1 MKKTRYILILIFSLV
16 LSTVF
21 LTGCSDRMK
30 NDTKEISVKIGTKLS
45 DKVKNTI
52 KKHSHKKKSYN
63 EIMTE
68 KIKKAVLTKDK
79 KLLNSIM
86 CQYYKE
92 HYENYDKALDNFLNL
107 YGNNVELI
115 TDKGPKYAS
124 KGVNYFIFDGS
135 INNERGT
142 KSLEPYTLRF
152 RIKDENEHKYSIYA
166 EFTQKYDV
174 VNPRKIGLTF
184 IIIEDI
190 TDKTDDTV
198 RKIKTES
205 IGKSLLNVQSS
216 KEIYYDN
223 DKRIESSKIGEVLHY
238 YDYDDYC
245 DEIRKEKNAEK

>member
-16 LSTVF
+16 LSIVF
-21 LTGCSDRMK
+21 CTGCSDHMK

-92 HYENYDKALDNFLNL
+92 HYENYDKVLDNFFNL
-107 YGNNVELI
+107 YGKNVEII
-115 TDKGPKYAS
+115 TEESQKYAE
-124 KGVNYFIFDGS
+124 KGINYFIFDGS

-190 TDKTDDTV
+190 TDKTDDTI
-198 RKIKTES
+198 RKVTCES
-205 IGKSLLNVQSS
+205 IGKSLLDVPSS
-216 KEIYYDN
+216 KEIHYDN
-223 DKRIESSKIGEVLHY
+223 DKMIESSKTGEVVDY
-238 YDYDDYC
+238 YNYNDQ
-245 DEIRKEKNAEK
+245 IRKEENE

>member
-1 MKKTRYILILIFSLV
+1 MKKTRYILVLIFSLV

-21 LTGCSDRMK
+21 CTGCSNRIK
-30 NDTKEISVKIGTKLS
+30 NDTKEISVKIGTELSNKLKS
-45 DKVKNTI
+45 TI

-79 KLLNSIM
+79 ELLNSIM

-107 YGNNVELI
+107 YGKNVEII
-115 TDKGPKYAS
+115 TEESQKYAE
-124 KGVNYFIFDGS
+124 KGINYFIFDGS

-152 RIKDENEHKYSIYA
+152 RIKDENEHKYRIYA

-190 TDKTDDTV
+190 TDKTDDTI
-198 RKIKTES
+198 RKVTCES
-205 IGKSLLNVQSS
+205 IGKSLLNVPSS
-216 KEIYYDN
+216 KEIHYDN
-223 DKRIESSKIGEVLHY
+223 YKIIESSKTGEVVDY
-238 YDYDDYC
+238 YNYN
-245 DEIRKEKNAEK
+245 DEIRKEENE